1 MTSVQTT
8 KLHPSTSVQQQQHT
22 KQQVQHKGQKEK
34 KAHNKVPQAQ
44 GGYCEICEA
53 PFSELE
59 GHIVSKVHIARVGL
73 SHLWIKLDSC
83 IEQVNKTGTS
93 EDDFDHGDL
102 NNSVQ
107 DLDQSVM

>member
-1 MTSVQTT
+1 
-8 KLHPSTSVQQQQHT
+8 VQQQQT
-22 KQQVQHKGQKEK
+22 TQQQQQIQQHQHKAHQVQKEK
-34 KAHNKVPQAQ
+34 KVHNKGPQQTQ

-73 SHLWIKLDSC
+73 SHLWSKLDTC
-83 IEQVNKTGTS
+83 IDQINKTGTS
-93 EDDFDHGDL
+93 EDDLD
-102 NNSVQ
+102 NSVQ